1 MGTRI
6 IATVAMVAL
15 FAGRQAATGSVSG
28 TVADFAGA
36 LIGGA
41 RVELVSGTGS
51 RTAITD
57 SAGAFRF
64 DGLTAGPYEVSAT
77 LVGFLR
83 ARKTLVIASGQTA
96 TWHPRLR
103 FFHAEVPK
111 GPPDNDPTDAAL
123 AKGVYEATVKYVLRN
138 RKPGPLDVN
147 SWTLVVPPMVDMDW
161 PEAAKKFP
169 ASLLAA
175 LTSDQAQRP
184 VLVRADVLPVGA
196 RLISNEDYHSAATA
210 FDPQRPP
217 RLAVTRV
224 FATADGLG
232 AVVVYHFTC
241 GSLCGNATLL
251 WLRRPSP
258 LSRWAVHDTWEFMV
272 S

>member
-1 MGTRI
+1 M
-6 IATVAMVAL
+6 
-15 FAGRQAATGSVSG
+15 
-28 TVADFAGA
+28 ADFTGA
-36 LIGGA
+36 SIGGA
-41 RVELVSGTGS
+41 RVELISGSGP

-64 DGLTAGPYEVSAT
+64 DGLTAGQYEVSAT
-77 LVGFLR
+77 LVGFLT
-83 ARKTLVIASGQTA
+83 ARKTLLIASGQVA

-103 FFHAEVPK
+103 FFYAVVPK

-123 AKGVYEATVKYVLRN
+123 AKGVYEATVRYVLRN

-147 SWTLVVPPMVDMDW
+147 SWTLVVPPMVDTDW
-161 PEAAKKFP
+161 PEAVRRFP

-184 VLVRADVLPVGA
+184 VLVRASVLPVGT
-196 RLISNEDYHSAATA
+196 RLISNEDYHSATTL
-210 FDPQRPP
+210 FDPNRPP

-224 FATADGLG
+224 FGTADGLD
-232 AVVVYHFTC
+232 AVVLYQFTC

-251 WLRRPSP
+251 WARRPSL
-258 LSRWAVHDTWEFMV
+258 LSPWAVHDTWEFMV